1 MCWQIYEPLFF
12 AIIKQTQLKE
22 KCFHATVGVV
32 IFINY
37 FAVHTISSATC
48 EGFTSVFF
56 SFFLFLCM
64 SCSNCLGK
72 FALGYCASQLATKDS
87 KLIRI
92 VPSRARTT
100 KMRIFGFETRLMRS
114 FLTSFIIF
122 SYLTVIQSILSTNNM
137 SNKEKS
143 ELK

>member
-37 FAVHTISSATC
+37 FAVHTTSSATC

-56 SFFLFLCM
+56 SFFLCM
-64 SCSNCLGK
+64 SCSNCRGK

-87 KLIRI
+87 KLIGI
-92 VPSRARTT
+92 VPLRARIT
-100 KMRIFGFETRLMRS
+100 KMRIFGFDTRLMRS
-114 FLTSFIIF
+114 FLTSLIIF